1 MMEVNLNYTE
11 NVEMTEEEK
20 ERIADELLNSVDEKL
35 HSKNWIVRKSAFSEI
50 IGEITHFSERYNR
63 RDRSIQIQEYLSK
76 IQFSFEKVLEDID
89 AGSLET
95 GLQLINLIVKSDRNL
110 SLDKKNEIFKLT
122 IEKAYACSKTPIKEK
137 SKELLVTLLQNSSD
151 LRSQFEIIKTI
162 LEYPIKKIKIIMLAE
177 QILQFLISE
186 YGCNTIDFKFF
197 MPTIVKLVQGTNHGI
212 KYEAMELLKEIFR
225 QIRSDVI
232 PYLREVKETMI
243 KEIRNQ
249 FDKIDE
255 NEPEPKIV
263 HKVLVKDKEDD
274 VETNTEIENSPT
286 KKETE
291 KNLDISATFNSLE
304 QTKNN
309 SSSNLISGLPIRRGS
324 VTSFEGRKEMYLHEI
339 YNDEMIED
347 LLSKEKKW
355 MDKKEILDEFTKSLN
370 NCKLISS
377 NINDNENL
385 FYACRQLL
393 KDSNINITQSTLNLI
408 NVLSIQLG
416 KPFATYAKEYMP
428 WILEKFKDK
437 KDKLNKEIITT
448 LSSFLKYNLTLDE
461 IVPVLCDVASDKSVQ
476 YKLNICEFMLITL
489 RKTYR
494 FILKNAAIDL
504 IDIFDKLSDEQNVEI
519 RNTAL
524 NCLALI
530 KVRLFDYVMDEGLMD
545 EINENKMVK
554 IDELTKMINYDKSY
568 DVDSQNERVVDSPL
582 EIKVKKTNDNNFDQF
597 DLGKTEKIVKQQART
612 NYEKNN
618 NISEVKNDVP
628 NNAVIIKNKGAL
640 IDIPNESKLD
650 NFNGIKENT
659 ENNRKPIQSK
669 SKPLAEIPI
678 DHKLGNEN
686 SEFEVQI
693 ITTKNQP
700 KGKAQAIEIPINDN
714 SDAME
719 IPVGGKK
726 NQPKGKA
733 QAIEIP
739 INDNSDAMEIP
750 VGGKKNQSK
759 ANEFP
764 IAPKKENNEEDGLEV
779 FGGKK
784 NQQQADLEEF
794 ERKLEEAMKKENE
807 KQNEDYVQTKK
818 KPAPKKPAAKKV
830 EAAPS
835 DTNNNQKGNV
845 EEEDD
850 SKLSKDEVEEKINS
864 LLGSEAATLLSS
876 TKWDEKK
883 NGLIIL
889 NDWITENTNS
899 NFSLIQNNLENI
911 VVFMKIKLKDYKE
924 MNFNIVREAINIYTI
939 LISNFSGKGFEKRLS
954 LGILRGFAEK
964 IADVKLKENMSNL
977 LYAMMENQG
986 PKFIMTNL
994 LKIMEKKAP
1003 SNNAMKEYAA
1013 FFEKAIDDF
1022 GIGLTP
1028 VKEMVELCKLMAA
1041 NANPQVRNA
1050 STSLICVLYKYV
1062 GKDIRTLLK
1071 DIKESTLKVI
1081 EAELE
1086 KITVLDANAI
1096 NALPKRQL
1104 KAAALKEEGLITT
1117 ATNKASSS
1125 KNAAVNNIMDSLI
1138 PRVDISKK
1146 ITPKHIKDINDG
1158 KWPEKKEAVEYIE
1171 KVLADANNKILPTG
1185 LNEIFGMIK
1194 ARLNDGN
1201 KNVVRLVVSL
1211 LSKLIDSIGSPFK
1224 SFTKPLGTPL
1234 LNNLSDKQQLLRE
1247 DVMTCM
1253 EKWVAQCGL
1262 ETIIIYIPVL
1272 LQKQE
1277 NFEMRTELFRFL
1289 HKHKESFVF
1298 IKDKVD
1304 LKEFVPSML
1313 SCLQDKTISIRNS
1326 ADELIAYLL
1335 RFVPLNAF
1343 MNGLKDFKTAIANSL
1358 KTMLEKYKG
1367 MNMEDPLEHNGG
1379 SQNLNHKINKSGER
1393 KNSDN
1398 SMTPKKNKKD
1408 GPLLENKNK
1417 INPKQESSNNINQKD
1432 LNPDNSNPNLS
1443 MIKIGKNLKA
1453 SENVNSS
1460 IYDIPPDKEKNPK
1473 KEENPKYPMSPQ
1485 GRAKKTSNNNI
1496 NQINFKDI
1504 FLPTQN
1510 LKNSKE
1516 KRLEIDK
1523 RYKFNLD
1530 TINEDFEIKLKE
1542 QLKQIVTTET
1552 LEKLFHQD
1560 LKHNIDV
1567 LVTFGSI
1574 IRDNGLVISSM
1585 YDNLD
1590 LILKWVGWKS
1600 YNNQNPLLIKFVIEF
1615 CDVLIE
1621 KLGENELGL
1630 NETEGYILVAV
1641 LVDKLANNNNKLRE
1655 ISKILLEKSIMYV
1668 SAKISTLVSSSAGKT
1683 SKVKIECIDMCTDI
1697 ISNMGVNAAPQ
1708 KDVRTIAKMLN
1719 TNDGNLKNSI
1729 IKFLGEIY
1737 TVIKENIWTVLNDI
1751 PEKTKEMLYSK
1762 FAQMGLILVEESNPD
1777 SIEEHNQESEEEEEY
1792 HQHAK
1797 KSSQDYSYKD
1807 MSGKTTG
1814 NVSQSSIISNNSK
1827 NSNIIINTHNPY
1839 LMKNSES
1846 IPKMSQK
1853 IKPDYNEE
1861 LMENSFMMN
1870 NQKIGA
1876 STNNSNMGMNPGF
1889 LVENVTDKNEL
1900 MQILNNLNSG
1910 EISERVNTILIIH
1923 ELIFT
1928 RFNQTKHI
1936 LIPNIDM
1943 IIKSFILGL
1952 KILFQN
1958 KDPYDIP
1965 LKLGKY
1971 LLTVLYKISSNKEL
1985 IKNISYNVLFDLSE
1999 EVLTNLLIENLD
2011 KIGENQEG
2019 LIIVRSLN
2027 STMLRILENCNY
2039 TEVITIL
2046 LELVKK
2052 YRTHEMKSKISGLA
2066 IKCLLKINQVK

>member
-11 NVEMTEEEK
+11 NLEMTEEEK
-20 ERIADELLNSVDEKL
+20 DRIADELLNSVDEKL
-35 HSKNWIVRKSAFSEI
+35 LSKNWIVRKSAFSEI
-50 IGEITHFSERYNR
+50 IGEINHISERYNR
-63 RDRSIQIQEYLSK
+63 KDRSKLIQEYLSK
-76 IQFSFEKVLEDID
+76 IQFSFEKVLEDND
-89 AGSLET
+89 SGSLET
-95 GLQLINLIVKSDRNL
+95 GLQLINLLVKNDRNL
-110 SLDKKNEIFKLT
+110 SSEKKNEIFKLT

-137 SKELLVTLLQNSSD
+137 SKELLVTILQKSRE
-151 LRSQFEIIKTI
+151 LCSQFEIIKTI

-177 QILQFLISE
+177 QILQFLITE
-186 YGCNTIDFKFF
+186 YGCKTIDFKFF

-225 QIRSDVI
+225 QIRSDII
-232 PYLREVKETMI
+232 PHLREVKETMI
-243 KEIRNQ
+243 KDIRNQ
-249 FDKIDE
+249 FDKIEE

-263 HKVLVKDKEDD
+263 HKVLEKDEEDNF
-274 VETNTEIENSPT
+274 ENSAEIENSAPQ
-286 KKETE
+286 KETE
-291 KNLDISATFNSLE
+291 KNLNITPTNNNSFE
-304 QTKNN
+304 QSKNN
-309 SSSNLISGLPIRRGS
+309 SSSNLISGVPFRRGS

-339 YNDEMIED
+339 YNDDMVED
-347 LLSKEKKW
+347 LLSKDKKW
-355 MDKKEILDEFTKSLN
+355 MDKKEILDEFTKNLY
-370 NCKLISS
+370 NCKLISES
-377 NINDNENL
+377 SLNDNENL

-393 KDSNINITQSTLNLI
+393 KDTNINITQSTLNLI

-568 DVDSQNERVVDSPL
+568 DVDSSRERVVESP
-582 EIKVKKTNDNNFDQF
+582 IKITVKKTNDNNFDQF
-597 DLGKTEKIVKQQART
+597 DFGKTDKIEKQQARSI
-612 NYEKNN
+612 NEKNN
-618 NISEVKNDVP
+618 NISETKNDVP
-628 NNAVIIKNKGAL
+628 NNVVIIKNKAAL
-640 IDIPNESKLD
+640 IDIPNEPKLD
-650 NFNGIKENT
+650 NFNAIKENT
-659 ENNRKPIQSK
+659 ELNKKSIQSK
-669 SKPLAEIPI
+669 NKSPVEISVDP
-678 DHKLGNEN
+678 KLENEKN
-686 SEFEVQI
+686 EFEVQI
-693 ITTKNQP
+693 ISKKNP
-700 KGKAQAIEIPINDN
+700 AKSKVQALEIPINDN
-714 SDAME
+714 SDVIEIPVGGKKNPAKSKAQALEIPISDKSDVME

-726 NQPKGKA
+726 NQF
-733 QAIEIP
+733 
-739 INDNSDAMEIP
+739 
-750 VGGKKNQSK
+750 K
-759 ANEFP
+759 ANDFP
-764 IAPKKENNEEDGLEV
+764 MAPKTENNEEDGTEV
-779 FGGKK
+779 IGGKK
-784 NQQQADLEEF
+784 NQDLEEF

-807 KQNEDYVQTKK
+807 KQNEDTVQTKK
-818 KPAPKKPAAKKV
+818 KPAPKKPATKKA
-830 EAAPS
+830 EAVPA
-835 DTNNNQKGNV
+835 DTNNNQKGNA

-850 SKLSKDEVEEKINS
+850 SSKLSKDEIEDKINS
-864 LLGSEAATLLSS
+864 LLGSEATILLSS

-883 NGLIIL
+883 NGLILL

-911 VVFMKIKLKDYKE
+911 VVFVKIKLKDYKE
-924 MNFNIVREAINIYTI
+924 MNFNIVREAMNIFTN

-1003 SNNAMKEYAA
+1003 SNNALKEYSA

-1028 VKEMVELCKLMAA
+1028 VKEIIELCKQMAA
-1041 NANPQVRNA
+1041 NTNPQVRNA

-1117 ATNKASSS
+1117 ATNKASSN

-1171 KVLADANNKILPTG
+1171 KVMADANNKILPTG
-1185 LNEIFGMIK
+1185 LNEVFGMIK
-1194 ARLNDGN
+1194 ARLSDGN

-1211 LSKLIDSIGSPFK
+1211 LSKLIDSIGPPFK

-1234 LNNLSDKQQLLRE
+1234 LNNLSDKQQLLRD

-1262 ETIIIYIPVL
+1262 ETIIIYIPIL

-1289 HKHKESFVF
+1289 HKYKESFVF

-1304 LKEFVPSML
+1304 LKEFIPSML

-1343 MNGLKDFKTAIANSL
+1343 MNGLKDFKTAIANTL
-1358 KTMLEKYKG
+1358 KTLLEKYKG
-1367 MNMEDPLEHNGG
+1367 MNMEEPLELNGG
-1379 SQNLNHKINKSGER
+1379 SQNLNHKINKSSER

-1408 GPLLENKNK
+1408 GTPVENKNK
-1417 INPKQESSNNINQKD
+1417 INIKQESSNNLNQKD
-1432 LNPDNSNPNLS
+1432 LNSNNSNPNLS
-1443 MIKIGKNLKA
+1443 LIKVGKNLKG
-1453 SENVNSS
+1453 SENVNNS
-1460 IYDIPPDKEKNPK
+1460 IYDQQPDREKNQ
-1473 KEENPKYPMSPQ
+1473 KYPMSPQ
-1485 GRAKKTSNNNI
+1485 SKAKKSSNNNL
-1496 NQINFKDI
+1496 NQLNFKDI

-1510 LKNSKE
+1510 SKNSKE
-1516 KRLEIDK
+1516 KRLDIDK

-1542 QLKQIVTTET
+1542 QLKQIVTTEI

-1574 IRDNGLVISSM
+1574 IRDNGLLISGM

-1590 LILKWVGWKS
+1590 LILKWVGWKA

-1615 CDVLIE
+1615 CDTLIE

-1655 ISKILLEKSIMYV
+1655 ISKILLEKSIIYV
-1668 SAKISTLVSSSAGKT
+1668 SAKISTLISSSAGKT
-1683 SKVKIECIDMCTDI
+1683 SKVKLECIDMCTDI
-1697 ISNMGVNAAPQ
+1697 VSNMGVNIAPQ
-1708 KDVRTIAKMLN
+1708 KDIRTIAKMLN
-1719 TNDGNLKNSI
+1719 TNDINLKNSI

-1737 TVIKENIWTVLNDI
+1737 TEIKENLWAILNDI

-1762 FAQMGLILVEESNPD
+1762 FAQMGMIPVEESNPD

-1792 HQHAK
+1792 PRHNK
-1797 KSSQDYSYKD
+1797 KNSQDYSYKD
-1807 MSGKTTG
+1807 MSVKTTG

-1827 NSNIIINTHNPY
+1827 NSNIIINTNNPY

-1846 IPKMSQK
+1846 IPNMPHK

-1861 LMENSFMMN
+1861 LMGNSFVMN
-1870 NQKIGA
+1870 NQKIIA
-1876 STNNSNMGMNPGF
+1876 STNNSNLGMSPGF
-1889 LVENVTDKNEL
+1889 LVENITDKNEL
-1900 MQILNNLNSG
+1900 MVILNSLNTG
-1910 EISERVNTILIIH
+1910 EISERVNTILMIH

-2052 YRTHEMKSKISGLA
+2052 YRTHEIKSKISGLA